1 MAPFKWLS
9 NSYIFQKYS
18 KDPGNMLVHTGVI
31 GWFLSS
37 AAQIFA
43 IAINDQ
49 LSPKEKMFL
58 IPQEIADAVVNCV
71 SFYTFTNGVKYIGKK
86 LTNTG
91 KLRNKAVS
99 EILKDRGLILEKG
112 QQRLDG
118 KVYAGDW
125 NFDITKLD
133 GYKEHIEKDFKPFN
147 NGVEVATGLVG
158 SIISSNLITPI
169 FRNYYAAH
177 KQKSLVA
184 RTEAKQEIKQ
194 DAKPLPPKT
203 ESAPINAPQVSFAN
217 YQKMAYSRTFSG
229 LKI

>member
-9 NSYIFQKYS
+9 NSYIFKKYS

-99 EILKDRGLILEKG
+99 DILKDRGLILEKG
-112 QQRLDG
+112 QQRVDG

-184 RTEAKQEIKQ
+184 RSEAKQDVSQTTKSELKS
-194 DAKPLPPKT
+194 PEVTPMNT
-203 ESAPINAPQVSFAN
+203 PQISFAN
-217 YQKMAYSRTFSG
+217 YQKLAYSRNSSG